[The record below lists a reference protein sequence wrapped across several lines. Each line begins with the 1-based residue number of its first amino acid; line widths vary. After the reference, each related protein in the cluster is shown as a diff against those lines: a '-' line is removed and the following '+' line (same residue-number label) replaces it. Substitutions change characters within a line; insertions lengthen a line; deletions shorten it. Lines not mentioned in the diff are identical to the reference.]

1 MNVLR
6 NLDTFVIGRL
16 RAGMAY
22 ALARGWAI
30 DGWTPD
36 VAVKM
41 DSETEGRIAFSY
53 RIKRTHLEP
62 PWPVEW
68 PEENR

>member
-6 NLDTFVIGRL
+6 NFDTFVIERL

-22 ALARGWAI
+22 ALARGWKI
-30 DGWTPD
+30 DGWMPD

-41 DSETEGRIAFSY
+41 DSDTEGRIAFSY

-62 PWPVEW
+62 TWTA
-68 PEENR
+68 EEAQ